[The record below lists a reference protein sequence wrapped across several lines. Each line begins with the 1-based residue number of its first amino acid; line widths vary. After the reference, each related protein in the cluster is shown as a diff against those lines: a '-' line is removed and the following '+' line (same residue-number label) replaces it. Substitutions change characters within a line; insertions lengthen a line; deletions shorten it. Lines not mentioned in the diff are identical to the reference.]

1 MLCEN
6 VVITQTFKA
15 IMRSSVMSIFS
26 NIMDKMRIDVE
37 DDGEYY
43 DEEDEVTP
51 KPSKGGLFSRRPS
64 EYEEEDVGYD
74 QPKPGIFSSRSR
86 TSNVTPIKQPMEVS
100 LIRPQNVDDA
110 RVICDLLLE
119 GKAVVLNM
127 EGLHTE
133 IAQRIIDYTSGA
145 TYSITGKLQK
155 ISNYIFIATPE
166 SVELSGEFQ
175 DLMMSSGFD
184 DQGLNLRV

>member
-1 MLCEN
+1 MGILGN
-6 VVITQTFKA
+6 F
-15 IMRSSVMSIFS
+15 M
-26 NIMDKMRIDVE
+26 NKMRITEDVDE
-37 DDGEYY
+37 EYY
-43 DEEDEVTP
+43 DEDDGYEDP
-51 KPSKGGLFSRRPS
+51 KPSRGGLFTKRSNDS
-64 EYEEEDVGYD
+64 YEEEEDYEP
-74 QPKPGIFSSRSR
+74 PKPSIFGSRNKA
-86 TSNVTPIKQPMEVS
+86 SNVTPMKKTTEVA
-100 LIRPQNVDDA
+100 LIRPQSVDDS
-110 RVICDLLLE
+110 RVICDLLLDN
-119 GKAVVLNM
+119 KTVVMNM